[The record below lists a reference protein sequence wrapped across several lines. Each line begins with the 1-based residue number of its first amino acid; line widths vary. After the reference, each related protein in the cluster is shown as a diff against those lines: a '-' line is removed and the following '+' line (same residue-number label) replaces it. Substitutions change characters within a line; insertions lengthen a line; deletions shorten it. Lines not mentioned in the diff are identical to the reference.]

1 MGAIPRAHLFDH
13 LCRIL
18 FSSRFSNLIVLF
30 NRKSSTVRDVPHLVP
45 PSLVPQVDLYS
56 PMGSHLLGSFRCV
69 IMIGERSNA
78 GQCIIKCQSEGEEV
92 CCKFVLLGKFNKLR
106 QLVQIDSH
114 AKVQSPCRCRS
125 VGPLPSCS
133 VFVTSLCSNRET
145 VRNGRAARENK
156 LTGRT
161 GCQPRRRFGPA
172 PQRFCA
178 EVA

>member
-1 MGAIPRAHLFDH
+1 MWSWLPLHLATMGAIPRAHLFDH

-30 NRKSSTVRDVPHLVP
+30 NRMSSTVRDVPHLVP

-106 QLVQIDSH
+106 QGVNHICILWKFSKQLVQIDSH

-125 VGPLPSCS
+125 VGPLPSCW
-133 VFVTSLCSNRET
+133 
-145 VRNGRAARENK
+145 
-156 LTGRT
+156 
-161 GCQPRRRFGPA
+161 
-172 PQRFCA
+172 
-178 EVA
+178 